1 MGRGHGSDLVWLWL
15 ASVALIRPLDWEPP
29 YVAGAAL
36 KSKKNKKIK
45 NKYCGRIFQS
55 TVSKCFG
62 LKPQVHMVKS

>member
-36 KSKKNKKIK
+36 KSKKKKK
-45 NKYCGRIFQS
+45 N
-55 TVSKCFG
+55 TVAVFFN
-62 LKPQVHMVKS
+62 LL